1 MESLR
6 PSSVSE
12 AISDTSDVLDSAL
25 GVRGLVPDPYCCPF
39 LLIGNPSVS
48 CLGAITLLTSAN
60 MVLGALISLKL
71 IVLVLLRACATT
83 GLVLIRLVLTG

>member
-6 PSSVSE
+6 PSSASE
-12 AISDTSDVLDSAL
+12 AISDTSGTLDSAL
-25 GVRGLVPDPYCCPF
+25 RVGGLVPDPYCCPF
-39 LLIGNPSVS
+39 LLIGNPGVS
-48 CLGAITLLTSAN
+48 YPGAVTLLTSAD

-71 IVLVLLRACATT
+71 IVLMLLRACATT